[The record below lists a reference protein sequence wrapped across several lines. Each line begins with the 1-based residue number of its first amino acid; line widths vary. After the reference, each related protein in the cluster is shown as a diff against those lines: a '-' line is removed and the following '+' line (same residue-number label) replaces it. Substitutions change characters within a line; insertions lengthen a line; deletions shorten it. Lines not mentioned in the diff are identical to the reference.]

1 MSCPPPT
8 LTQSGEFQLKSVTN
22 KLLVVQVYKAGRK
35 PAVDRLCLGIP
46 RSEVRDLRTSD
57 CEDTH
62 THTHPLAVSS
72 VFFIH
77 VVTATLSQGLFY
89 DIVNAT

>member
-62 THTHPLAVSS
+62 TPFGCQLCVLYPCSYSHIITGTVL
-72 VFFIH
+72 
-77 VVTATLSQGLFY
+77 
-89 DIVNAT
+89 

>member
-62 THTHPLAVSS
+62 THPPFGCQLCVLYPCSYSHIITGTVL
-72 VFFIH
+72 
-77 VVTATLSQGLFY
+77 
-89 DIVNAT
+89 

>member
-8 LTQSGEFQLKSVTN
+8 LTPSCEFQLKSVTN

-62 THTHPLAVSS
+62 TPPLAISS

>member
-8 LTQSGEFQLKSVTN
+8 LTLSCEFQLKSVTN

-62 THTHPLAVSS
+62 TPPLAISS

>member
-46 RSEVRDLRTSD
+46 RSEVRDLIVK
-57 CEDTH
+57 TH
-62 THTHPLAVSS
+62 THTHPLW
-72 VFFIH
+72 
-77 VVTATLSQGLFY
+77 LSALCSLSM
-89 DIVNAT
+89 

>member
-1 MSCPPPT
+1 MSYPPPT
-8 LTQSGEFQLKSVTN
+8 PSCEFQLKSLTN

-46 RSEVRDLRTSD
+46 RSEVRDLLTND

-62 THTHPLAVSS
+62 TTFGYQLCVLYPCSYRHIITGTVL
-72 VFFIH
+72 
-77 VVTATLSQGLFY
+77 
-89 DIVNAT
+89 

>member
-8 LTQSGEFQLKSVTN
+8 LTQSCEFQLKSVTN

-62 THTHPLAVSS
+62 TTFGYQLCVLYPCSYSHIITGTVL
-72 VFFIH
+72 
-77 VVTATLSQGLFY
+77 
-89 DIVNAT
+89 